1 MSVKRVD
8 KVTKAWIRNRSDEL
22 AVADGCWFDPEAGG
36 YAVWW
41 IERHCMLYEGE
52 YAGQPLRLRG
62 CHEDDLEMWEVTDQ
76 FDKQQARERAAHYI
90 KRRAAGADCDWQYDC
105 VMRIF
110 GWQKRSKRWRRS
122 VRRFRRG
129 SIWVPKKNK
138 KSPSIAAIGLYL
150 MVGDNEPGQKVFFGA
165 KDGAQA
171 RDIMGEHV
179 RAMYEQS
186 PDLKS
191 ECDLNL
197 NKMRISHRPSRSFMQ
212 PMSSSNSRTM
222 ESKEGLNGSI
232 LIDETH
238 VVDRAFIRRI
248 KRAGISRAEPL
259 QLEVSTAGTNPDGYG
274 KEQFDYG
281 AKVAAGERVNHSYF
295 YAAYSAPQDT
305 SDDDI
310 KADPLKYGRMANPAW
325 GHTISDEEFLEDFQA
340 SQVSELE
347 WRDFK
352 MYRLNIWQSVVT
364 RWITEHDWLKCA
376 DSYTLEDLRNKT
388 CTIGLDLSRTRDMTA
403 AVLAFP
409 EFGEN
414 GTLTVRLWPHF
425 WLPRAYAEKHSN
437 EAPFLEW
444 WRAGHLQLTDG
455 NEISTGEIYETF
467 DRWRLQFNVAGVF
480 YDPWG
485 AVALTQMVEQGLN
498 DSAGKELVASL
509 GITRTP
515 IGQNSPEMSLAIDDF
530 EPMVRA
536 GTIKHPQNPVL
547 TWQFSHAGIK
557 DVGGKTRL
565 AKPERMAVKKIDGV
579 VGSVMAVA
587 GLKYCELTKLAT
599 AGVHSLYDDEPGS
612 VDSHD
617 PWDDDD
623 EW

>member
-1 MSVKRVD
+1 MSVKRID

-22 AVADGCWFDPEAGG
+22 AVAEGCWFNPAAGG

-41 IERHCMLYEGE
+41 IEKYCMLYEGE

-62 CHEDDLEMWEVTDQ
+62 CHDDALDLWPIPEE
-76 FDKQQARERAAHYI
+76 FDPAEAERRAAHFI
-90 KRRAAGADCDWQYDC
+90 RKRNAGAECDWQYDC
-105 VMRIF
+105 VMRLF
-110 GWQKRSKRWRRS
+110 GWQKNSRKWNRP

-150 MVGDNEPGQKVFFGA
+150 MMGDNEPGQKVFFGA
-165 KDGAQA
+165 KDGSQA

-179 RAMYEQS
+179 KAMYEQS
-186 PDLKS
+186 PDLMA

-197 NKMRISHRPSRSFMQ
+197 NKMRISHKPSRSFMQ
-212 PMSSSNSRTM
+212 PLSSSNSRTQ

-248 KRAGISRAEPL
+248 KRAGISRAEPM

-281 AKVAAGERVNHSYF
+281 EKVASGDRINHGYF
-295 YAAYSAPQDT
+295 YAAYAAPQET
-305 SDDDI
+305 SDEAI

-364 RWITEHDWLKCA
+364 RWIQEHDWTACGEEY
-376 DSYTLEDLRNKT
+376 SISDLRNEP
-388 CTIGLDLSRTRDMTA
+388 CAIGLDLSRTRDMTS

-409 EFGEN
+409 TFGAE
-414 GTLTVRLWPHF
+414 GIESVRLWPHF
-425 WLPRAYAEKHSN
+425 WLPRAYAEKHAN
-437 EAPFLEW
+437 DAPFLEW
-444 WRAGHLQLTDG
+444 WNAGYLQLTDG
-455 NEISTGEIYETF
+455 NEISTGEIYEAF
-467 DRWRLQFNVAGVF
+467 DRWRLQFNILGVY

-485 AVALTQMVEQGLN
+485 ATPLTQMVEHGLN
-498 DSAGKELVASL
+498 DSAGNQLLPSL
-509 GITRTP
+509 NIPRTP
-515 IGQNSPEMSLAIDDF
+515 IVQNSPEMTLALDDF
-530 EPMVRA
+530 EAMVKTRRVHHPM
-536 GTIKHPQNPVL
+536 NPVL
-547 TWQFSHAGIK
+547 NWQFGNAGIK

-565 AKPERMAVKKIDGV
+565 VKPERMSVKKIDGV
-579 VGSVMAVA
+579 VASVMGVS
-587 GLKYCELTKLAT
+587 GLKYCEH
-599 AGVHSLYDDEPGS
+599 AGPFAYEV
-612 VDSHD
+612 
-617 PWDDDD
+617 W
-623 EW
+623 